1 MTRVKVCGNTNP
13 RDVELAV
20 ELGVELLGFIFASSK
35 RRISVE
41 DARALTASVPRSVER
56 VGVFIDEPTSQIA
69 RVVAACDLSGIQVYR
84 PMSDDDRNLGVKLFP
99 AVRVRNGDSLRDL
112 TFKDGDH
119 PVLDTW
125 AADAVGGTGRSW
137 LWADALPLAKR
148 YQIAVSGG
156 LNPGNVGDAI
166 VELRPWGVDVCS
178 GVEREPGKKDPA
190 KLRAFVAAVR
200 GADQG

>member
-1 MTRVKVCGNTNP
+1 
-13 RDVELAV
+13 
-20 ELGVELLGFIFASSK
+20 
-35 RRISVE
+35 
-41 DARALTASVPRSVER
+41 
-56 VGVFIDEPTSQIA
+56 
-69 RVVAACDLSGIQVYR
+69 
-84 PMSDDDRNLGVKLFP
+84 
-99 AVRVRNGDSLRDL
+99 VRNGDSLRDL

-137 LWADALPLAKR
+137 LWADAVPLAKR

-178 GVEREPGKKDPA
+178 GVEREPGKKDAA